1 MVKNNRKACRTP
13 HKCLWQRFCQ
23 KQLVPI
29 CTVLETLSRDFPL
42 MRGKSQILSWSH
54 HRNLLRV
61 SDKKARNWYKKEAIN
76 KVWSVKTL
84 DRNISTQYYER
95 RLASQRDDSLT
106 MPTPNNSTD
115 PLEYIKNPMVAEFI
129 PPFLFHLSVFSFNL
143 SHSMPTHRRDKKVVL
158 SNIKTQNLS

>member
-1 MVKNNRKACRTP
+1 MRTEPNMVKNNRKACRTP
-13 HKCLWQRFCQ
+13 NKCLWQRFCQ

-29 CTVLETLSRDFPL
+29 CTVLENLSRDFPL

-54 HRNLLRV
+54 YRNLLRV

-76 KVWSVKTL
+76 EVWSARTL

-115 PLEYIKNPMVAEFI
+115 PLEYIKNPMIAEFI
-129 PPFLFHLSVFSFNL
+129 PHFRFQF
-143 SHSMPTHRRDKKVVL
+143 
-158 SNIKTQNLS
+158 